1 MLGEGG
7 EGVFR
12 DVLILRCAIGNQV
25 ASCIFLFALLGT
37 VRVGGIN
44 MGIFNIEIFHPK
56 GMHENI

>member
-1 MLGEGG
+1 MSQ
-7 EGVFR
+7 VFR